1 MDNALAGTLQMFQSR
16 AVPWGGINR
25 GPKRQQLKTFKL
37 FTISKANGRGNRPDL
52 HHFPG
57 NRPGPNQKLVASHS
71 EYAYFGTSRKPPH
84 PAEPRTKA
92 TAGESAK
99 CVTTTESV
107 TTSES
112 V

>member
-37 FTISKANGRGNRPDL
+37 FTISKANGRRNRPDL

-71 EYAYFGTSRKPPH
+71 EYAYFGSSSQL
-84 PAEPRTKA
+84 APRVQSVRCRSVDR
-92 TAGESAK
+92 SAYHT
-99 CVTTTESV
+99 VQS
-107 TTSES
+107 SARPRL
-112 V
+112 

>member
-37 FTISKANGRGNRPDL
+37 FTISKANGRRNRPDL

-71 EYAYFGTSRKPPH
+71 EYAYFGASIELFGLH
-84 PAEPRTKA
+84 NGPAEA
-92 TAGESAK
+92 SVAAFEESLPDWA
-99 CVTTTESV
+99 EPFRDR
-107 TTSES
+107 
-112 V
+112 

>member
-37 FTISKANGRGNRPDL
+37 FTISKANGRRNRPDL

-71 EYAYFGTSRKPPH
+71 EYAYFGTSALFQLISKRSDTI
-84 PAEPRTKA
+84 R
-92 TAGESAK
+92 
-99 CVTTTESV
+99 
-107 TTSES
+107 
-112 V
+112 

>member
-37 FTISKANGRGNRPDL
+37 FTISKANGRRNRPDL

-71 EYAYFGTSRKPPH
+71 EYAYFGSRVSDQLSNT
-84 PAEPRTKA
+84 AVASEPIC
-92 TAGESAK
+92 GEVGAWL
-99 CVTTTESV
+99 TILRRALRFTF
-107 TTSES
+107 
-112 V
+112 

>member
-37 FTISKANGRGNRPDL
+37 FTISKANGRRNRPDL

-57 NRPGPNQKLVASHS
+57 NRPAPNQKLVASHS
-71 EYAYFGTSRKPPH
+71 EYAYFGTSTFASRFPTVTWRRSGISIRHCRRGRPEMVN
-84 PAEPRTKA
+84 PVRT
-92 TAGESAK
+92 
-99 CVTTTESV
+99 
-107 TTSES
+107 
-112 V
+112 

>member
-37 FTISKANGRGNRPDL
+37 FTISKANGRRNRPDL

-71 EYAYFGTSRKPPH
+71 EYAYFGSSSKRGRSSGEAFLSGDLKP
-84 PAEPRTKA
+84 
-92 TAGESAK
+92 GS
-99 CVTTTESV
+99 
-107 TTSES
+107 
-112 V
+112 